1 MGPCSKHWK
10 NSKMAIAWG
19 PEEAHGSH
27 THKVG
32 PAGIIDL
39 SKLIL
44 VSFFPHNLIAI
55 WYSTLFSQQRENL
68 LASGY
73 AMSSS
78 LGRNYTFVYSPES
91 VYSLVEVRIL
101 ESNQSG
107 AVRKHSL
114 WNCSAWTLCCGG
126 WGWEWRETQV
136 LYAFWRKL
144 FCKLPLL

>member
-1 MGPCSKHWK
+1 
-10 NSKMAIAWG
+10 MAIAWG
-19 PEEAHGSH
+19 PEEPHRSH

-32 PAGIIDL
+32 PAGIWTFL
-39 SKLIL
+39 NL
-44 VSFFPHNLIAI
+44 FWFHFPHII
-55 WYSTLFSQQRENL
+55 WLQFDIPHYSLTREKSI
-68 LASGY
+68 ASGY

-101 ESNQSG
+101 ESNQSR

-114 WNCSAWTLCCGG
+114 WNYSAWTLCCGG

-136 LYAFWRKL
+136 LYSFWRKL
-144 FCKLPLL
+144 FCKLPLLQTVFHLKV